1 MTAMQILERCR
12 TAESD
17 KQAMRDRVRRYRESA
32 TRVTAALDGI
42 RAGGNSQDKLAGIM
56 AEIDQLERDIVQRD
70 LEYAAEAAAAC
81 KLLDMLPENESK
93 VLDRYYLNGN
103 PLTAI
108 ARELS
113 YSYGYV
119 RTLKSSACLH
129 LEAVPE
135 AMVGALLPGWYI
147 AQAQREEE

>member
-12 TAESD
+12 AAEND
-17 KQAMRDRVRRYRESA
+17 KQTMRDRIRRYRESA

-42 RAGGNSQDKLAGIM
+42 RAGGSSQDKLAEIM
-56 AEIDQLERDIVQRD
+56 AEIDQLERAIAQRD

-93 VLDRYYLNGN
+93 VLDRYYLYGN

-119 RTLKSSACLH
+119 RTLKSAACLH
-129 LEAVPE
+129 LENIPE
-135 AMVGALLPGWYI
+135 SMVGALMPAWYI
-147 AQAQREEE
+147 ECEREKET